1 MVSGHVVNFTEH
13 TTYSSTIKDVSGRL
27 MLLIAVNNGLGLMAG
42 DIGNALCTAPCAE
55 NIWSCCGVEFGTRC
69 DAVLVLKRDLYGLK
83 TASK

>member
-42 DIGNALCTAPCAE
+42 DIGNALCTAPMC
-55 NIWSCCGVEFGTRC
+55 
-69 DAVLVLKRDLYGLK
+69 
-83 TASK
+83 